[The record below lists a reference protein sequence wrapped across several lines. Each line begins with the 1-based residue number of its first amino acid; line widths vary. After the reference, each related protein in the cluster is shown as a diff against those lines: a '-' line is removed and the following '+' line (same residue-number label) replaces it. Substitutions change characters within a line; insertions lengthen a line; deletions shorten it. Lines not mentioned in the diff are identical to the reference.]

1 MPVTLSRRLW
11 GILLVTLLV
20 SLVRA
25 YADSGDL
32 RRAIRLF
39 KETKYQDALPLLD
52 LILRDNPKNVEALIL
67 RSRTLEEL
75 EFSDRALADA
85 EAAIKLDPKHPL
97 AYHARGMVHYED
109 KRLSAARADC
119 EKSLQLEERNAPA
132 LHLRGLLHDFLG
144 RKDKALA
151 DYNAA
156 TEIDPEYA
164 LAYFSRASQYG
175 KEKRY
180 DEALTE
186 YGRLL
191 QVTPG
196 AADAYYLRG
205 YLLLGI
211 GRFDAAVEDL
221 DQAIKQNPKHIHAYL
236 ARAQVHRLRRNW
248 DKAQADL
255 SELLRLD
262 PRHMKALF
270 QRAESYYRLGDLDKA
285 FADCEAALQIDE
297 KSSRPHALLGAIY
310 RKRQEVEKALAE
322 LNRAVELDG
331 RLPFAL
337 ARRAEIYR
345 LKGDNER
352 AAADIDRALQID
364 PGEPIAR
371 RLRDSMDQETVQVQ
385 LKQLAEGKSQTLWP
399 LLKLHQ
405 VGRGLPRDPEAA
417 AKQLDG
423 LLAFLPKFVDDHK
436 NDMNAICQLC
446 EQLTRCYQIID
457 PKKDRQTGH
466 VKVAKALDKIAPQS
480 SLYFT
485 VHGSFMIT
493 YAWDARGGGPADSVT
508 EPNAKLFSERLTEA
522 EAAFENAWKLDQ
534 KNALAPTKMITVAMG
549 LGRSRARMETW
560 YERAM
565 QAEPDNYTACHYK
578 LLYLEPKW
586 RGSDKEMIDFGR
598 QCLKA
603 GNWKMR
609 IPFIL
614 IRAHETL
621 SRYPR
626 GDRKDPA
633 TQTDRGYFKNGA
645 AWDDIRDVYEGYLKH
660 FPESHGDRSYY
671 ALLACWSGKWAE
683 AHRQFDILG
692 DKAVVS
698 VFGNKEEY
706 QSLRREA
713 AEKRGIERP

>member
-1 MPVTLSRRLW
+1 MPVTLSRRLL
-11 GILLVTLLV
+11 GILLATLLV
-20 SLVRA
+20 SLVPA
-25 YADSGDL
+25 HADSGDL
-32 RRAIRLF
+32 QRAIRLF

-75 EFSDRALADA
+75 EFNDRALADA

-97 AYHARGMVHYED
+97 GYHARGMVYYEE
-109 KRLSAARADC
+109 KRYPAARADC
-119 EKSLQLEERNAPA
+119 AESLRLEARNAPA
-132 LHLRGLLHDFLG
+132 LHLRGLLHDVNG
-144 RKDKALA
+144 HKDKALA

-180 DEALTE
+180 DEALAE

-191 QVTPG
+191 QVTPSS
-196 AADAYYLRG
+196 ADAYYLRG
-205 YLLLGI
+205 HLILGI
-211 GRFDAAVEDL
+211 GRFEAAFDDL
-221 DQAIKQNPKHIHAYL
+221 DQAIKHNPKHIQAYL
-236 ARAQVHRLRRNW
+236 ARAQVYRLRRNW
-248 DKAQADL
+248 DKSQADL
-255 SELLRLD
+255 SEVLRLD
-262 PRHMKALF
+262 PKHMKALL
-270 QRAESYYRLGDLDKA
+270 QRGESYYWLGDLDKA
-285 FADCEAALQIDE
+285 LADSEAALKVDE
-297 KSSRPHALLGAIY
+297 TSSRPHALLGTIY
-310 RKRQEVEKALAE
+310 LKRQEVEKAFAE
-322 LNRAVELDG
+322 LNRAIELDG
-331 RLPFAL
+331 RFPFAL

-345 LKGDNER
+345 LKGDQKR
-352 AAADIDRALQID
+352 AADDVDRALEIN
-364 PGEPIAR
+364 PAEPTAK
-371 RLRDSMDQETVQVQ
+371 RLRDSMDQETVQAQ
-385 LKQLAEGKSQTLWP
+385 LKQLEQGKSQAVWP

-423 LLAFLPKFVDDHK
+423 LLAFLPRFVEDHK
-436 NDMNAICQLC
+436 KDMNAVCELC

-485 VHGSFMIT
+485 VQGSFLST
-493 YAWDARGGGPADSVT
+493 YAWDARGGGWADTVT
-508 EPNAKLFSERLTEA
+508 EPNAKLFSERLAEA
-522 EAAFENAWKLDQ
+522 ETAFEKAWKLDP

-549 LGRSRARMETW
+549 LGQPRARMEIW
-560 YERAM
+560 FERAM
-565 QAEPDNYTACHYK
+565 QAEPDNYAACHYK
-578 LLYLEPKW
+578 LFYLEPKW
-586 RGSDKEMIDFGR
+586 LGSEKEMLDFGR

-603 GNWKMR
+603 GNWRMR

-614 IRAHETL
+614 IRAHENL

-626 GDRKDPA
+626 GDRKDYA
-633 TQTDRGYFKNGA
+633 TQTDRDYFKNGA
-645 AWDDIRDVYEGYLKH
+645 AWDDIRDVHEGYLKH

-671 ALLACWSGKWAE
+671 AVLACWSGKWAE
-683 AHRQFDILG
+683 AHRQFDVLG

-698 VFGNKEEY
+698 VFGSKEEY
-706 QSLRREA
+706 LRLRREA
-713 AEKRGIERP
+713 AEKRGVERP